1 MLFCKEFQV
10 QISLSVRASVRECE
24 CTRVRVWESASVSVE
39 VFVCVRMW
47 EWMRMCWFSC
57 AFCIYW
63 HHLLAHTH
71 THAQTTHTKTHQQIS
86 PSHPLFTNLHTH
98 FLAHSHTLMHAHDKC
113 ERHATMSSWVCKFR
127 ADSNP
132 FFNGVPLL
140 LLLPESLSFISFPTS
155 FCFIRQFVAAC

>member
-1 MLFCKEFQV
+1 MSFWKEFQV

-24 CTRVRVWESASVSVE
+24 CGSICVCENGC
-39 VFVCVRMW
+39 VCVGSHVLFASIGII
-47 EWMRMCWFSC
+47 CWLTH
-57 AFCIYW
+57 A
-63 HHLLAHTH
+63 H